1 MQCPAC
7 HSESPD
13 NFRFCGHCGAA
24 LGPQP
29 APAPVAVAPHED
41 DLTERRR
48 LTVVFCDLVGST
60 QLSTLLDPEDMQ
72 VVLQQYHALAGDVI
86 GARGEGLVV
95 DKGGVLVVGVNVL
108 FGRALERL
116 VDDTR
121 EDARSFARAHE
132 GGRAALLGDRT
143 RSHEIG

>member
-1 MQCPAC
+1 MQGR
-7 HSESPD
+7 SGGSS
-13 NFRFCGHCGAA
+13 
-24 LGPQP
+24 LGGSRLQLLLLIVREDAEADERARRDDP
-29 APAPVAVAPHED
+29 PVA
-41 DLTERRR
+41 R
-48 LTVVFCDLVGST
+48 LLEVIN
-60 QLSTLLDPEDMQ
+60 LL
-72 VVLQQYHALAGDVI
+72 DVI